1 MNRLLCIGLLVLAGC
16 SGGTQRVAYPGAIKG
31 NMVIGGYFGAS
42 SKDVFHTA
50 EDGVVHF
57 DGSAWTPVP
66 GVPTRQGPMVI
77 SAGPGKLWALGGGK
91 LERVAAGGARE
102 DFTMQVSAEG
112 PPLSI
117 GRGNGEVL
125 VSAGNVQTKRFFMYR
140 LSGETFERI
149 AGPVSEELTFELIR
163 GRDDAFVRSEVPKVP
178 FNPVDLQAS
187 ASPLAYFDGTT
198 ISGPILTVG
207 NSEQALDLR
216 KTSPRV
222 PKSEGVVGA
231 FTFDGAWFHPSR
243 RPAPGGY
250 FYWRSDNRLGVL
262 AGLLGEADWTPNYAV
277 GYDPATG
284 QYGQVL
290 LDLNESVNVNYW
302 IAAWDGNGWVD
313 QQKLFTSAA
322 CVGVTCGGSRT
333 AFGGELDDGTIVT
346 AGNDS
351 DEVAGIWFLSP

>member
-1 MNRLLCIGLLVLAGC
+1 MNRTVCIGLFVLVGC

-31 NMVIGGYFGAS
+31 NMVIGSYFGANA
-42 SKDVFHTA
+42 KDLFHVA
-50 EDGVVHF
+50 EEGVVHF
-57 DGSAWTPVP
+57 DGSTWTPVP
-66 GVPTRQGPMVI
+66 GIATRQGPMVV

-102 DFTMQVSAEG
+102 DFTAQVSADG

-125 VSAGNVQTKRFFMYR
+125 VCAGNTQTKRFFVYR
-140 LSGETFERI
+140 FSGEQFERI

-163 GRDDAFVRSEVPKVP
+163 GRDDAFVRSAVPAVP
-178 FNPVDLQAS
+178 FNPAS
-187 ASPLAYFDGTT
+187 FTSANSGLAYFDGSTV
-198 ISGPILTVG
+198 SGPILVVG
-207 NSEQALDLR
+207 NSEQNSDVG

-222 PKSEGVVGA
+222 PKAEGVLGSFV
-231 FTFDGAWFHPSR
+231 FDGAWFHPSR

-262 AGLLGEADWTPNYAV
+262 AGLLGEADWTPTYAI

-284 QYGQVL
+284 QYGGML
-290 LDLNESVNVNYW
+290 LDINQSVNLTYW
-302 IAAWDGNGWVD
+302 TAAWDGNGWVG
-313 QQKLFTSAA
+313 QQKLFTSPA

-333 AFGGELDDGTIVT
+333 AFGGELDDGTLVT
-346 AGNDS
+346 AGNDT
-351 DEVAGIWFLSP
+351 DAVAGIWFLTP